1 MYPFKKKI
9 YPFILSAKFF
19 SLLVILLKETD
30 LFPHLLYQ
38 EKKLKETGTHLHTS
52 GHLTASLDKNR
63 TVEIQKNDKG

>member
-38 EKKLKETGTHLHTS
+38 QKKNWKKQEHIC
-52 GHLTASLDKNR
+52 
-63 TVEIQKNDKG
+63 IQKWPANSKLRQKQDGRDT